1 MQAPPGFRQ
10 VADPLPDALLLVD
23 GDGLLVDLNPAA
35 AQWFGHSRDKL
46 VGQPLA
52 SFCAGDTEA
61 VLHVVK
67 ASSRSRSF
75 VPCLLRIA
83 GANGQTQDCRCEGS
97 LYSPKS
103 DAAPAVV
110 MLRLSSKQAAT
121 SRFLELNERL
131 VALVKE
137 INQRKRAEAELE
149 AVSERLRV
157 TLASIGD
164 AVVSADVQGRVTFT
178 NAVAERLMGLT
189 TAPIGRP
196 LQEVFVIVNETT
208 REAVENPVD
217 KVLRSG
223 QVVGLA
229 NHTVLVRP
237 DGSELPI
244 DDSGAP
250 IRNRDGETIGVVM
263 VFRDVSE
270 RRQLELE
277 LQKHTRELE
286 EADRRKDEFLSMLA
300 HELRNPLAPL
310 SSSVRLLDRLQG
322 LSPQAG
328 HVLAM
333 MNRQIGHMTRLVDD
347 LLDVARLK
355 RGSIE
360 LRKAPVD
367 LADVVSQAREMAR
380 AVADAQGVDIV
391 VAPLP
396 SLVVHGDL
404 TRLVQVVANLL
415 TNAAKFTPGGGTA
428 TVSLREEGGQ
438 ARLVVRDTGVG
449 IEPALLPRIFD
460 LFVQA
465 DHSLDRAS
473 GGLGIGLTVA
483 RSIIELHG
491 GTIRALSGGQGQGS
505 EFVVQLPLLTAS
517 VARAP
522 EPPAPSRA
530 AAAPEARNILV
541 VDDNVDALDA
551 LSTLLEMDGHV
562 VRSAASAEAALHLLP
577 DFEPDVVLLDIGLPG
592 MNGYELAREIRTR
605 TSGREMLL
613 VAISGYGDR
622 ASKQSSTYA
631 GIDSHLTKPVD
642 FDALSAIL
650 QAGKR

>member
-35 AQWFGHSRDKL
+35 GELFGHSRDEL

-52 SFCAGDTEA
+52 RFCDGDADA
-61 VLHVVK
+61 VLQVVRT
-67 ASSRSRSF
+67 SSRSRSF
-75 VPCLLRIA
+75 VPCALRIA
-83 GANGQTQDCRCEGS
+83 AANAEPQDCRCEGS

-103 DAAPAVV
+103 DAGPAVV

-208 REAVENPVD
+208 REPVESPVE

-250 IRNRDGETIGVVM
+250 IRNRDGQTIGVVM

-270 RRQLELE
+270 RRLLEIQ

-333 MNRQIGHMTRLVDD
+333 MGRQIGH
-347 LLDVARLK
+347 
-355 RGSIE
+355 
-360 LRKAPVD
+360 
-367 LADVVSQAREMAR
+367 
-380 AVADAQGVDIV
+380 
-391 VAPLP
+391 
-396 SLVVHGDL
+396 
-404 TRLVQVVANLL
+404 
-415 TNAAKFTPGGGTA
+415 
-428 TVSLREEGGQ
+428 
-438 ARLVVRDTGVG
+438 
-449 IEPALLPRIFD
+449 
-460 LFVQA
+460 
-465 DHSLDRAS
+465 
-473 GGLGIGLTVA
+473 
-483 RSIIELHG
+483 
-491 GTIRALSGGQGQGS
+491 
-505 EFVVQLPLLTAS
+505 
-517 VARAP
+517 
-522 EPPAPSRA
+522 
-530 AAAPEARNILV
+530 
-541 VDDNVDALDA
+541 
-551 LSTLLEMDGHV
+551 
-562 VRSAASAEAALHLLP
+562 
-577 DFEPDVVLLDIGLPG
+577 
-592 MNGYELAREIRTR
+592 
-605 TSGREMLL
+605 
-613 VAISGYGDR
+613 
-622 ASKQSSTYA
+622 
-631 GIDSHLTKPVD
+631 
-642 FDALSAIL
+642 
-650 QAGKR
+650 